1 MALEHIIRDIPSD
14 RPVLIAG
21 PTAAGKSSLAL
32 AIAAAQGGVI
42 VNADALQVYENW
54 RVLTARPSPEEEARA
69 PHALYGHLAGDQAY
83 SAGAWLREVRP
94 FLDTGFDT
102 GPRPIIVGGTGL
114 NFTALTQGLA
124 EIPLTPPEIRAA
136 GMDLLAGAGLNEMLA
151 QLDPETRTRI
161 DVQNP
166 ARVARAWEVFK
177 NTGRGLASWQD
188 ATPPPI
194 LPLENCTAL
203 VLNGE
208 RDWLRDRIA
217 RRFDIMLDQGA
228 LDEAKANLA
237 NWDPAAP
244 SAKAIGARE
253 LIAYLQGDTDLE
265 QAKARA
271 ILASQQYA
279 KRQRS
284 WFRARM
290 RQWHQITLP
299 I

>member
-1 MALEHIIRDIPSD
+1 MGLEHIIRDIPRD
-14 RPVLIAG
+14 KPVLIAG

-54 RVLTARPSPEEEARA
+54 RVLTARPSAEEEAKA
-69 PHALYGHLAGDQAY
+69 PHALYGHLAGDQVY

-94 FLDTGFDT
+94 FLQAGL
-102 GPRPIIVGGTGL
+102 RPIIVGGTGL

-136 GMDLLAGAGLNEMLA
+136 GVALLAGPGLGEMLA
-151 QLDPETRTRI
+151 QLDPESRARI

-166 ARVARAWEVFK
+166 ARVARAWEVLTT
-177 NTGRGLASWQD
+177 TGRGLASWQD
-188 ATPPPI
+188 ATPPPA
-194 LPLENCTAL
+194 LALENCTAL

-208 RDWLRDRIA
+208 RDWLRDRIG

-228 LDEAKANLA
+228 LAEAEANLP
-237 NWDPAAP
+237 NWNPAAP

-253 LIAYLQGDTDLE
+253 LIAYLKDEVDLE
-265 QAKARA
+265 QAKAQA

-290 RQWHQITLP
+290 REWRQITLP